1 MSVKNYGPL
10 VSGYLDPDGRNWE
23 TTVFQAGKPV
33 LDKELNL
40 QEDIAT
46 DTNRLVRVRTNPS
59 GWLAA
64 VVGGFPRTSLDS
76 SDVSGDLFATS
87 VAPNFLVIQ
96 PLLAQVNG
104 WHLNINNTI
113 AAGFNVLD
121 LGVSPAGIA
130 AHREDLVILEV
141 WRRLI
146 PPSPSGVGKSSAGR
160 IWNNGNV
167 KIGVADDLT
176 LNFVDDILDGTVG
189 SETTKRV
196 QIQYRLR
203 VIQGVDLFGSP
214 YGIND
219 PTVFANSVPAA
230 PLSPDGV
237 ATTFNYTNASA
248 NGDPGLWVAG
258 DGIPTNTL
266 GTVDGFMYAMPLLA
280 VVRRNTSAFDRNA
293 NHNGGVADP
302 GPSDRPDGLF
312 YDVFDVRDI
321 IDLRSSTS
329 PDGWNYQEVL
339 EKNFNFLMD
348 NEIRT
353 EIGSTLIGG
362 GVNGHTVLNAD
373 DIGIS
378 NANGGDGVVT
388 GDTPGANLIG
398 QFDEVLRRFSDRPQT
413 EVMVLTY
420 SPAGP
425 NWVNNEVVIVSFSA
439 LPIFTH
445 GAPFNW
451 AAYAP
456 ANITCVEL
464 IGNAGIFLGSG
475 GASPSTISFMQSV
488 SGLGQIPQ
496 GSLSVNI
503 GTVPAGITNEPLI
516 LLFLISYPPGLGL
529 TKTPTNTFPDTL
541 FFNNPLQ
548 LPAAPPVLFNTVDG
562 FAVDFPHRE
571 VTLTYQTVSQTLTVS
586 PVTSSLVFLPERVE
600 LISAITINAV
610 PYFGPAVPDT
620 TGFIID
626 FTPTV
631 LAPTDTIAI
640 TFQSLRPF
648 PQNDEQV
655 TIYYEARM
663 PQTTRDALLGAA
675 TLNALPRFISTDL
688 HTLTVGSGSEDE
700 AYPFPFQY
708 VQPGGVFPTS
718 GGVFAGDHELDGRA
732 LIYISDFNA
741 STGWLRLPTFV
752 GYVPA
757 PDQAK
762 FDRTPGDVDA
772 EGRSYFP
779 TSTFGVYVANAF
791 AQELSD
797 PKRHKVLLPVL
808 AELQAD
814 TSWGFAGQMF
824 LLILSRWAL
833 FDTDNSVEFDANPVT
848 NTTTASVYRIKGNL
862 LNRRPS

>member
-1 MSVKNYGPL
+1 MGVKNYGPL

-46 DTNRLVRVRTNPS
+46 DTNRLIRVRTNPS
-59 GWLAA
+59 GWISQT
-64 VVGGFPRTSLDS
+64 FLDS
-76 SDVSGDLFATS
+76 SDPTADLFATS
-87 VAPNFLVIQ
+87 VAPNLLVI
-96 PLLAQVNG
+96 PPIVAQVNG
-104 WHLNINNTI
+104 WHLLVNNTGF
-113 AAGFNVLD
+113 AGFNVLD
-121 LGVSPAGIA
+121 MGASPAGVA

-146 PPSPSGVGKSSAGR
+146 PPVPGSAGKSSAGR

-167 KIGVADDLT
+167 KVGVADDLT
-176 LNFVDDILDGTVG
+176 LNFVDDILDGAVG

-203 VIQGVDLFGSP
+203 VIPGVDLFGNP

-237 ATTFNYTNASA
+237 ATTFGYTNQSA
-248 NGDPGLWVAG
+248 NGDPGLWIAG

-280 VVRRNTSAFDRNA
+280 VVRRNTSAFDRNS

-312 YDVFDVRDI
+312 YDVFDIRDI
-321 IDLRSSTS
+321 IDLRMGTS
-329 PDGWNYQEVL
+329 PDGWNFQEVL

-362 GVNGHTVLNAD
+362 GTNGHSVLNAD

-413 EVMVLTY
+413 EVMVLQY

-425 NWVNNEVVIVSFSA
+425 NWVNNEIVTVTPSA
-439 LPIFTH
+439 LPIYTH
-445 GAPFNW
+445 GTAFNW

-456 ANITCVEL
+456 ANITFIEL
-464 IGNAGIFLGSG
+464 VSNLGVFQGTG
-475 GASPSTISFMQSV
+475 GASPSALQFVASV
-488 SGLGQIPQ
+488 TGLGQIPQ
-496 GSLSVNI
+496 GAISIDI
-503 GTVPAGITNEPLI
+503 GTVPPGITNEPL
-516 LLFLISYPPGLGL
+516 FLYFLVSYPSGLGL
-529 TKTPTNTFPDTL
+529 TKTPTNVFPNSL
-541 FFNNPLQ
+541 YINNPLQ
-548 LPAAPPVLFNTVDG
+548 LPAAPPVLFNQVDG
-562 FAVDFPHRE
+562 FAIDAPHRE
-571 VTLTYQTVSQTLTVS
+571 VNLTYQTVSQTITVAS
-586 PVTSSLVFLPERVE
+586 PSGNLVFMPERVQT
-600 LISAITINAV
+600 ISGITINAV
-610 PYFGPAVPDT
+610 PYFGPAVVDP
-620 TGFIID
+620 TGFTID
-626 FTPTV
+626 FNPTV
-631 LAPTDTIAI
+631 LAPTDAIAI
-640 TFQSLRPF
+640 TFQGLRPF

-675 TLNALPRFISTDL
+675 TLNGTPRHIPLSL
-688 HTLTVGSGSEDE
+688 HTITVGSGSEDE
-700 AYPFPFQY
+700 AYPWPFQY
-708 VQPGGVFPTS
+708 VQPGGVYPTS
-718 GGVFAGDHELDGRA
+718 GGVFAGDHELDGRS
-732 LIYISDFNA
+732 LIYVSDFNA

-757 PDQAK
+757 PDQIK
-762 FDRTPGDVDA
+762 FDRSPGDVDA
-772 EGRSYFP
+772 EGRTYFP
-779 TSTFGVYVANAF
+779 INTFGTYVANAF

-808 AELQAD
+808 AELAAD
-814 TSWGFAGQMF
+814 TAWGFAGQLF
-824 LLILSRWAL
+824 LIVLSRWAL
-833 FDTDNSVEFDANPVT
+833 FDTDNSVEFDANLAA

-862 LNRRPS
+862 LNRRIA